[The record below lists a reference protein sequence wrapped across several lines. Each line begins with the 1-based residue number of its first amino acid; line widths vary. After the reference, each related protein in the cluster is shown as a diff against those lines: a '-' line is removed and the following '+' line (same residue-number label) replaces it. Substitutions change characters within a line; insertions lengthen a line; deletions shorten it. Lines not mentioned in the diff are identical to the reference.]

1 MPSERKTRI
10 LTLVPPGGDLS
21 RLDPFLSRS
30 QMEISQARSGSEAV
44 DLASHRRFDLTTAT
58 LPLPDMSPD
67 RLVTELRSLDE
78 TDQFSPIILLADGP
92 DLEAARSLA
101 IPAVQVLGLS
111 DSDSVFRHIISE
123 ALGVAARLA
132 VRIPIR
138 LEVGIEAGR
147 TFRFCETRNI
157 SRSGILISSSRPL
170 PIGLSFRFELTFPY
184 TLAPL
189 SGFAEVVRHT
199 NAEAEGT
206 TGFGA
211 CFLSLSEEDDVRIQ
225 SFIQNELTRSKQKAA
240 E

>member
-1 MPSERKTRI
+1 MELTRAQ
-10 LTLVPPGGDLS
+10 S
-21 RLDPFLSRS
+21 
-30 QMEISQARSGSEAV
+30 ASEALR
-44 DLASHRRFDLTTAT
+44 LASARRFDLTTAS
-58 LPLPDMSPD
+58 LPLPDKSAQQF
-67 RLVTELRSLDE
+67 VTELRALDE
-78 TDQFSPIILLADGP
+78 TDQFSPVIMLADGT
-92 DLEAARSLA
+92 DLEEARALS
-101 IPAVQVLGLS
+101 IPGLQVIGLR
-111 DSDSVFRHIISE
+111 DSDSVYRHIISE

-170 PIGLSFRFELTFPY
+170 PLGSNFRFELTFPY

-199 NAEAEGT
+199 ITNVEGT

-211 CFLSLSEEDDVRIQ
+211 CFLSLYEEDDVRIQ
-225 SFIQNELTRSKQKAA
+225 SFIQNELTRALKKSAQQ
-240 E
+240 